1 MPRLQGAFF
10 LADLKKAEFVCK
22 KCGHIEKVDGTSF
35 IPERRCNKKGSA
47 SKWRFKYYLDHLLG
61 NDLLEKLC
69 SKYDPSVK
77 ILLFEL
83 RQQIE
88 K

>member
-1 MPRLQGAFF
+1 MW
-10 LADLKKAEFVCK
+10 
-22 KCGHIEKVDGTSF
+22 S
-35 IPERRCNKKGSA
+35 RRCNKKGSA

-88 K
+88 KQKNNSKLLTVDDIRKLLRAIKRPDFYKYSTVLL